1 MLTTTTILSTT
12 ITTRIPTTTTTTT
25 MATILMAPSIRCLFL
40 YAEGLGLSIIKDSLQ
55 VRKCRKI
62 VEPKQYN
69 IESALHVKLYV
80 AQVSRIATEE
90 LIRPLFEQFGSVIE
104 VVILRDKR
112 TGHQQGTCFVK
123 FATQHEADR
132 AITALNNQHY
142 FPGEAFPMTV
152 KYADGELERLET
164 LGKVYVNGLNKEAS
178 WKEVEDIF
186 SPYGLV
192 LDVYILRDELRQS
205 RGCGFVKFSQIDMA
219 LAAIKALNGTFIMRG
234 CAQPL
239 LVRFADPKKPKGID
253 SRGNFGFSSGN
264 IGPHSQEPFRLVSDH
279 GDPMGGHNFH
289 SAPYPVQQTSNPP
302 IPQLTNPEP
311 LASIVMP
318 PPQLCRMPLQQTQN
332 TQRSSQTSQVEA
344 NETQKQ
350 HLTQPSGQIIGQQQS
365 SQTVASNSTSPA
377 LASSHETAVPLEC
390 DWSEHTCP
398 DGYKYYYNCE
408 TCESI
413 WDKPEEFA
421 LFEKQLQTQTQ
432 TQPQN
437 SSHHLQ
443 STSVLSIQQ
452 SDQAQV
458 EIQTHAFHQTL
469 QLQKPSLSST
479 ELDHLQIQPQTSPLV
494 GPT

>member
-1 MLTTTTILSTT
+1 
-12 ITTRIPTTTTTTT
+12 
-25 MATILMAPSIRCLFL
+25 
-40 YAEGLGLSIIKDSLQ
+40 
-55 VRKCRKI
+55 
-62 VEPKQYN
+62 
-69 IESALHVKLYV
+69 
-80 AQVSRIATEE
+80 
-90 LIRPLFEQFGSVIE
+90 
-104 VVILRDKR
+104 
-112 TGHQQGTCFVK
+112 
-123 FATQHEADR
+123 
-132 AITALNNQHY
+132 
-142 FPGEAFPMTV
+142 MTV

-205 RGCGFVKFSQIDMA
+205 RGADYAWLKNRKMSWVLFDITISEAILIWCGFVKFSQIDMA

-302 IPQLTNPEP
+302 IPQLANPEP

-421 LFEKQLQTQTQ
+421 LFEKQLQTQTE

-452 SDQAQV
+452 SDQAQ
-458 EIQTHAFHQTL
+458 
-469 QLQKPSLSST
+469 